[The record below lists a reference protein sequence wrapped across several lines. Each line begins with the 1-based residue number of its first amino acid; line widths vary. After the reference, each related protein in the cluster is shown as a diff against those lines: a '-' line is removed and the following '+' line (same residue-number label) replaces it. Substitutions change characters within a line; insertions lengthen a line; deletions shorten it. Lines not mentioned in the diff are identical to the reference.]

1 MPEWMYE
8 CFGTMFFTMTMCS
21 AWGAEG
27 AFLHNSMAV
36 GVSWALIH
44 SVFNTHCK
52 AHFNPLLTVGDFV
65 KNKSAD
71 NSNFLDCLKNIF
83 GQYVGCAFGIGLLE
97 RISTTTELSA
107 TAAKSGAQEYVM
119 LFILAAFLVKFFWA
133 EKGSKF
139 WSESGNEA
147 VWYAVAIAVTHMIGG
162 SNTNSNMANPAVYTG
177 AGVQNVIQSVVDG
190 GEFDAFGFFST
201 QLLQN
206 LAMYSGAVVSV
217 LCTAWKYQGKGFLG
231 PPNLTCK

>member
-1 MPEWMYE
+1 MGFTDGVMPAWMYE

-27 AFLHNSMAV
+27 AFLHNAMAV

-44 SVFNTHCK
+44 SVFATHCN

-65 KNKSAD
+65 KNKDGKAD
-71 NSNFLDCLKNIF
+71 FLDCLKNIF

-107 TAAKSGAQEYVM
+107 TAAKSGAQEYMM
-119 LFILAAFLVKFFWA
+119 LFILAAILVKFFWA
-133 EKGSKF
+133 DEDNKF
-139 WSESGNEA
+139 WNGHEA
-147 VWYAVAIAVTHMIGG
+147 VWFAVAIAVTHMIGG
-162 SNTNSNMANPAVYTG
+162 SNTNSNMANPAIYTG
-177 AGVQNVIQSVVDG
+177 AGVQNVIQSIVDG

-206 LAMYSGAVVSV
+206 LAMYAGAMVSV
-217 LCTAWKYQGKGFLG
+217 LSTAWKYPGLPMFK
-231 PPNLTCK
+231 